1 MSGSSGTLARYLSSS
16 FLNAFTEILVRF
28 LSSCGRM
35 LKSRGPLTDRHA
47 YRMFLI
53 SVGALFLIDGELH
66 LRPSRPP
73 IFTEYIFPEVRSGTC
88 FSRIRHIYHHISL
101 SSSFKRIKME
111 FLKLGPVIQVSYI
124 INLSDE

>member
-35 LKSRGPLTDRHA
+35 LKSQGPLTDRHA

-53 SVGALFLIDGELH
+53 SVGALFLIAGELH

-88 FSRIRHIYHHISL
+88 FSRIRHILPYISL
-101 SSSFKRIKME
+101 FFFQENKDGVSQAGSSNPSFLHHQS
-111 FLKLGPVIQVSYI
+111 F
-124 INLSDE
+124 

>member
-16 FLNAFTEILVRF
+16 LLNAFTEILVKF
-28 LSSCGRM
+28 LSSAGRM

-88 FSRIRHIYHHISL
+88 FSRIRHIYISPYIALFFFQESKDEVSQAGSSNPSFLHHQ
-101 SSSFKRIKME
+101 SS
-111 FLKLGPVIQVSYI
+111 
-124 INLSDE
+124 